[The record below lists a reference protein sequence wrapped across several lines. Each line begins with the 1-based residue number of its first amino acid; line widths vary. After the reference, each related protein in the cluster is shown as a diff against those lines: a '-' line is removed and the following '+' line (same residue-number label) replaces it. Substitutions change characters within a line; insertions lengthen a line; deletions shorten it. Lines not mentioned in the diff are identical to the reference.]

1 MAGLPFAAP
10 GGMPVPGG
18 KPGSF
23 EDFLGAFLGA
33 AEEDEDEE
41 DDDEEEDSGG
51 PRPFFGRAFPASRR
65 SNRGSRREP
74 KSGS

>member
-10 GGMPVPGG
+10 GHIPVPSG

-23 EDFLGAFLGA
+23 EDFLGAFMGA
-33 AEEDEDEE
+33 AQEEEE
-41 DDDEEEDSGG
+41 EEEEEEEDGGG
-51 PRPFFGRAFPASRR
+51 PRPFFGRAFPAFRR
-65 SNRGSRREP
+65 SNRGSQREG